1 MLGGD
6 GSRTVPARRQR
17 GSQGRVILPTTPPPG
32 LPRHGG
38 SGNASRM
45 VPAIDD
51 AFDALDRAGIAYR
64 IRKNSWPPEP
74 LAAGAEV
81 DILVR
86 RSALPAIQRAL
97 REVGFRHLRS
107 AGHGGHRFY
116 FAFNRRRWV
125 QIDGKLAPPLPPP
138 PPPRRRLGGRARR
151 GIPGAAV
158 RAATSGPGARS
169 P

>member
-6 GSRTVPARRQR
+6 GSRTFTDRRQR

-38 SGNASRM
+38 SENASRM

-107 AGHGGHRFY
+107 AGHGGPRFY
-116 FAFNRRRWV
+116 VPFNGPRRL
-125 QIDGKLAPPLPPP
+125 QIDAKLAPPPPLPPL
-138 PPPRRRLGGRARR
+138 PPRRLAPRARR
-151 GIPGAAV
+151 VSRGLAFRRP
-158 RAATSGPGARS
+158 T
-169 P
+169 